1 MKKSISVSKKRLDLL
16 LIPLYLFIYFKIYW
30 FVYSFVAESLLSVL
44 LELLSILD
52 ILFGAFFLFSA
63 APCSYLFD
71 KLKGCFSFLPQHLHQ
86 HAPQSQHQGAAGSGD
101 DLGEGQKLHAFRAA
115 QYGYVAGTAH
125 IGGAHAGGNR
135 RL

>member
-1 MKKSISVSKKRLDLL
+1 MLPSSPLSDL
-16 LIPLYLFIYFKIYW
+16 KI
-30 FVYSFVAESLLSVL
+30 
-44 LELLSILD
+44 
-52 ILFGAFFLFSA
+52 
-63 APCSYLFD
+63 FD

-125 IGGAHAGGNR
+125 IGGAHAGGGDIPGR
-135 RL
+135 IQRITGKI

>member
-1 MKKSISVSKKRLDLL
+1 M
-16 LIPLYLFIYFKIYW
+16 
-30 FVYSFVAESLLSVL
+30 LLSSP
-44 LELLSILD
+44 LSDLKI
-52 ILFGAFFLFSA
+52 
-63 APCSYLFD
+63 FD
-71 KLKGCFSFLPQHLHQ
+71 KLKGCFSFLPQHLHH